1 MHSKLQPLQT
11 VVEVNTPWQPW
22 QIWKL
27 DTKKEQEA
35 LKGLG
40 KNGKKKRTLFKISN
54 NSDLFGLDEMILI

>member
-40 KNGKKKRTLFKISN
+40 KNGKKK
-54 NSDLFGLDEMILI
+54 GLSLKYQIIQIYLV